1 MTDGRREQIL
11 TAAEDL
17 TRGMQAND
25 ADVLGA
31 VYSSDALVWHNTD
44 RRDASIGELLDV
56 VRLLAQQ
63 SSCSMTVDERF
74 VIDVGFFQT
83 HTATYRFASGAGTQV
98 QAALLAWV
106 DDEGRISRVKEY
118 LDSEALAPLIAAV
131 TAGAEE
137 AAEHAVPGV

>member
-25 ADVLGA
+25 ADVLGT

-56 VRLLAQQ
+56 VRVLRQR
-63 SSCSMTVDERF
+63 SSCSMRVDERF
-74 VIDVGFFQT
+74 VVDVGFFQT
-83 HTATYRFASGAGTQV
+83 HTATYRFDSGAGTEV

-106 DDEGRISRVKEY
+106 DDEGRITRVKEY
-118 LDSEALAPLIAAV
+118 LDSEALAPLIAAI
-131 TAGAEE
+131 TAAAEE
-137 AAEHAVPGV
+137 TVEPVV